1 MINFSVSQPITF
13 KWWNNLG
20 DRVLTI
26 SSIYIHKDKIE
37 LYSDEIACKKQKYL
51 QKNSLNNA

>member
-1 MINFSVSQPITF
+1 MINFKVSHPITF

-26 SSIYIHKDKIE
+26 SSICIHRDIIE
-37 LYSDEIACKKQKYL
+37 LFSEEIACKNEKYL

>member
-1 MINFSVSQPITF
+1 MINFNVSHPITF

-26 SSIYIHKDKIE
+26 SSIYMHRDNIE
-37 LYSDEIACKKQKYL
+37 LFSEEMACRKQKYL
-51 QKNSLNNA
+51 QKNSLNSA